1 MYSTEC
7 TWNESKYILFLIN
20 LDKELLTSAI
30 SSNLNIEF
38 IYCILYGLSE
48 LFINKKNRD
57 NITINNINNTTIHTI
72 HYKKYLQSITNSDYS
87 NRELSNNISSLS
99 LFNASDNSKLNN
111 NEHDALIIEYY
122 DTYFKEIRNIDEIT
136 NDIIINSF
144 LPQKNQNSIKQM
156 MESKGKSGSFFF
168 HSYDHKFLI
177 KTITSEELDL
187 FITKFAEPYH
197 KHMMTYKDS
206 LIIKIYG
213 LYSIIIQGISEVH
226 FIIMQNLLNVNHT
239 YINRIFDLKGCT
251 IKRKTKNINK
261 VKRIQAL
268 KDLDYQWITRVDKT
282 IINFSFDQ
290 IEELQYL
297 LKNDLQLFKALK
309 LMDYSLLLIIIDFP
323 NNTDSNYDQILSLLG
338 DPKYIGHIYKSR
350 NEKYIYII
358 GIIDF
363 LQQYNCKKWFENKY
377 KALIYGNDV
386 KKSSSVDSD
395 YYCKRFFNFII
406 NDVFIYGNEAD

>member
-197 KHMMTYKDS
+197 KHMMTY
-206 LIIKIYG
+206 
-213 LYSIIIQGISEVH
+213 
-226 FIIMQNLLNVNHT
+226 
-239 YINRIFDLKGCT
+239 
-251 IKRKTKNINK
+251 
-261 VKRIQAL
+261 
-268 KDLDYQWITRVDKT
+268 
-282 IINFSFDQ
+282 
-290 IEELQYL
+290 
-297 LKNDLQLFKALK
+297 
-309 LMDYSLLLIIIDFP
+309 
-323 NNTDSNYDQILSLLG
+323 
-338 DPKYIGHIYKSR
+338 
-350 NEKYIYII
+350 
-358 GIIDF
+358 
-363 LQQYNCKKWFENKY
+363 
-377 KALIYGNDV
+377 
-386 KKSSSVDSD
+386 
-395 YYCKRFFNFII
+395 
-406 NDVFIYGNEAD
+406 